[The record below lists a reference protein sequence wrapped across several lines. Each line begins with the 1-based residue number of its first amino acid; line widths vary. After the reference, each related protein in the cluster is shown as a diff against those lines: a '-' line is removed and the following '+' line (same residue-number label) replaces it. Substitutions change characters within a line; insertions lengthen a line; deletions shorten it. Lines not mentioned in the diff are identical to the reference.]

1 MSDVGTFHGVTDLDL
16 TLDDEAPEVLP
27 DEAELTPGTFK
38 PTDVDEDGYPDNFDP
53 APAPTA
59 NTALAIFDGTD
70 PNGTWSLYVMD
81 DAGRDVGTLAGWSLD
96 IETDGTA
103 PTGTVVV
110 DGGGAV
116 TTSHTVTLGVSATDP
131 GSPASGV
138 TAMRFSNDGV
148 TWSAF
153 QPYAAAATWTLSAG
167 DGTKTVYA
175 QFRDGSG
182 NLSPAVGDA
191 ITLDSTGPRA
201 TKVRPRSRAEGVNP
215 GVTIRVVADEGLT
228 AGSVTRR
235 TVVLRQKGAGKLKA
249 EVTYVAARHVI
260 KLVPKKPLD
269 PGATYVV
276 KVRRVTDLHGLVWD
290 QKPAVAGAQALR
302 STFKTT

>member
-1 MSDVGTFHGVTDLDL
+1 M
-16 TLDDEAPEVLP
+16 
-27 DEAELTPGTFK
+27 
-38 PTDVDEDGYPDNFDP
+38 DEDGYPDNFDP

-59 NTALAIFDGTD
+59 TTSLATFDGTD

-110 DGGGAV
+110 NGGGAS
-116 TTSHTVTLGVSATDP
+116 TTSNSVTLGLSATDP
-131 GSPASGV
+131 GPRPPASPPC
-138 TAMRFSNDGV
+138 A
-148 TWSAF
+148 SATTVSPCSVF
-153 QPYAAAATWTLSAG
+153 QPYAAVATWMLSGG

-182 NLSPAVGDA
+182 NLSPAAGDA
-191 ITLDSTGPRA
+191 ISLDTTGPRA
-201 TKVRPRSRAEGVNP
+201 TKVRPRSGAEGVNP
-215 GVTIRVVADEGLT
+215 GVTLRVVVNEALA
-228 AGSVTRR
+228 AGSVTKR
-235 TVVLRQKGAGKLKA
+235 TVVLRQKGEGKVKA

-269 PGATYVV
+269 PDARYVL
-276 KVRRVTDLHGLVWD
+276 KVRRVTDLNGLVWD
-290 QKPAVAGAQALR
+290 QKPAVTGAQPLR
-302 STFKTT
+302 STFKTA